1 MFKRMGDKFVTDF
14 STDFGNDWGLYVDIE
29 NTNFIFPN
37 NHKKMREI
45 HGIKNQSYQ
54 DYQNELSYS
63 DDKKSI
69 KNPSYIYL
77 KNTYLFHI
85 YTSAV
90 ITSGLMYLVFFGM

>member
-14 STDFGNDWGLYVDIE
+14 TMDFGNDWGLYVDIE
-29 NTNFIFPN
+29 KSNFVFPN

-54 DYQNELSYS
+54 YYQNELSYS
-63 DDKKSI
+63 DNKKSI
-69 KNPSYIYL
+69 KTPICICF
-77 KNTYLFHI
+77 KKDYLFHI